1 LLYLNIF
8 LKNQRWLSM
17 ANIKR
22 SKPVRA
28 VKSAARKVG
37 RAVKGAA
44 RATAGAVNRMAG
56 KRSSTRRSSS
66 SRKR

>member
-1 LLYLNIF
+1 
-8 LKNQRWLSM
+8 M